1 MRNEQDKPIAD
12 NRYQIKC
19 EKCAAMSPSVH
30 EQSAGISV
38 DRPEQGA
45 QSVVKTNDKNSRA
58 DRLQVLRHETHPKF
72 FACADHKNRD
82 EQNDEIAFEPEKI
95 SKPTRKAYAL
105 LTRRLHSA

>member
-1 MRNEQDKPIAD
+1 MRNEQDKPIAE

-19 EKCAAMSPSVH
+19 EKCAAMAPSVH

-45 QSVVKTNDKNSRA
+45 QRIVKTNDKNSRA

-72 FACADHKNRD
+72 FARDDHKHRVEQKD
-82 EQNDEIAFEPEKI
+82 EVALNNVKI
-95 SKPTRKAYAL
+95 SNQT
-105 LTRRLHSA
+105 